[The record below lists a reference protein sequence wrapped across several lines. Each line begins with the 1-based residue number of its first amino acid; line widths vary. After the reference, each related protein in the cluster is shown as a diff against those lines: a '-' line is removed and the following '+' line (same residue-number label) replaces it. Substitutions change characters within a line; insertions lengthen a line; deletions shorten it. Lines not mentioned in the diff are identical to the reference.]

1 MKPVKIRIGTRGSPL
16 ALWQA
21 NWIKSLLEERYSGL
35 QVELVRIKTS
45 GDKIQDVPLAKIGG
59 KGLFVKEIEE
69 AMLRKEIDIAVH
81 SMKDV
86 PIKLPDG
93 LDITVITKREDPRD
107 ALISRGGKKLA
118 DLPKGACIGTGSL
131 RRQTQL
137 LNHWPDLKIIPL
149 RGNIDTR
156 LKKLEGEG
164 LDGIILA
171 AAGLRRMGWEAK
183 IDEYIDPQVM
193 VPGVGQGAVGIES
206 RKYDLDILNL
216 IVDLDHEATHQ
227 ALEAERAFLTRL
239 EGGCQ
244 VPLGAYATLNDGV
257 LTIRGFVG
265 SLDGKTIYKAEKTGS
280 IQQAGN
286 IGVALADELL
296 QMGAGKI
303 LQEIY
308 AAND

>member
-1 MKPVKIRIGTRGSPL
+1 MQPVKIRIGTRGSPL

-21 NWIKSLLEERYSGL
+21 NWIKSLLEERHSSL
-35 QVELVRIKTS
+35 QAELIRIKTS

-69 AMLRKEIDIAVH
+69 AMLRREIDIAVH

-86 PIKLPDG
+86 PVKLPDG
-93 LDITVITKREDPRD
+93 LGITVITEREDPRD

-118 DLPKGACIGTGSL
+118 DLPRGARVGTGSL

-137 LNHWPDLKIIPL
+137 LHHRPDLQIAPL
-149 RGNIDTR
+149 RGNVDTR
-156 LKKLEGEG
+156 LKKLESEG

-171 AAGLRRMGWEAK
+171 AAGLRRMGWADK
-183 IDEYIDPQVM
+183 IDEYIDPRVLI
-193 VPGVGQGAVGIES
+193 PGVGQGAVGIES
-206 RKYDLDILNL
+206 RKYDLDVLNW

-227 ALEAERAFLTRL
+227 ALEAERAFLARL

-244 VPLGAYATLNDGV
+244 VPLGAYATLHGDA

-265 SLDGKTIYKAEKTGS
+265 SLDGRTIHKAEKTGLA
-280 IQQAGN
+280 QQAGN
-286 IGVALADELL
+286 VGVALAEALL
-296 QMGAGKI
+296 QMGADKI
-303 LQEIY
+303 LREVY
-308 AAND
+308 AAGN